1 MSRFDDKYCVR
12 IANES
17 DIEQIMSFI
26 NKFWSKGHVMS
37 TNKGY
42 FEYEFLRDGQVNFAI
57 AIDRETDTIQGVW
70 GLLFSA
76 LDPDKRDLWGSIWK
90 ANLGD
95 GNFPLLGT
103 EIRKRT
109 GSLIKYRYNL
119 GVGQNDN
126 TTRIVESCF
135 NKEVVRLEH
144 FYRLNTDID
153 DYRIAVI
160 NDRQDTEAAA
170 VSDHTSAERL
180 YSIEDVTSRI
190 NIEDIDA
197 VPYKDNWFL
206 KHRYF
211 DHPVYDY
218 KVYGLRKRGEETS
231 AIMVLRDAEAE
242 GAKALRIIDYI
253 GDRTAMA
260 GLGSF
265 FDKELSAGGYEYV
278 DFYEYGFEPELLKAA
293 GFRNRYEDGETV
305 IIPNYFE
312 PFVRENKDLAG
323 FFDKGLNVTIFKG
336 DGDQDRPNIDRGI
349 I

>member
-1 MSRFDDKYCVR
+1 MSQFDGKYCVR
-12 IANES
+12 QAEPE
-17 DIEQIMSFI
+17 DIGNIMSFI
-26 NKFWSKGHVMS
+26 GKYWSEGHIMS
-37 TNKGY
+37 TDRNY
-42 FEYEFLRDGQVNFAI
+42 FEYEFLAEDRVNFVI
-57 AIDRETDTIQGVW
+57 AVDRETDTIQAVRGI
-70 GLLFSA
+70 LFSA
-76 LDPDKRDLWGSIWK
+76 GDVKKRDLWGSIWK

-95 GNFPLLGT
+95 GNYPLLGT
-103 EIRKRT
+103 EVRKRT
-109 GSLIKYRYNL
+109 DTIFKYRYNL

-126 TTRIVESCF
+126 TTRIVEGFF
-135 NKEVVRLEH
+135 NKTVVRLGH
-144 FYRLNTDID
+144 FYRLNPDIK

-160 NDRQDTEAAA
+160 NDRKCMERVKVNDLT
-170 VSDHTSAERL
+170 TAERL
-180 YSIEDVTSRI
+180 YGIEDVISRI

-293 GFRNRYEDGETV
+293 GFRNRYEDGEAV

-323 FFDKGLNVTIFKG
+323 FFDKGLNVTIYKG